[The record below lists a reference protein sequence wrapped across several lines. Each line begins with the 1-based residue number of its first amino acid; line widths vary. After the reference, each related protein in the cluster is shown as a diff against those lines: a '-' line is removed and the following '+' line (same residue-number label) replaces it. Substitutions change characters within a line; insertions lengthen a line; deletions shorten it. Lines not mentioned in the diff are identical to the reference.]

1 MIRLF
6 LIITFLLALSSQ
18 AEGLKVAALNRS
30 APVNF
35 NKEIYPFF
43 KRNCLACH
51 NNGKAK
57 AKLILETADAIRKGS
72 SNGAV
77 VVPGNAAKSLLF
89 TTSAHLVEDVMP
101 PEKNKSKAK
110 NLSPKELALL
120 RLWIDQGAKGSG
132 AVIAEAPKE
141 WIKFK
146 ADQPV
151 YALVVS
157 PDGRYVA
164 AGHGHYID
172 IYDLKLKKQI
182 QRLNDPKL
190 KDQAHLDLVR
200 SLAFDTDGTLASG
213 GYRQIKLWS
222 PSTIASQK
230 YTSKER
236 LIKDA
241 VATSADSSWSLYL
254 NKEMNEL
261 KRLNHKSKKEDK
273 VLFKEKIATIVI
285 LHNQKEIAV
294 LFEKGKIRVMK
305 QEVFGAQESKGMFYE
320 WQGHR
325 ERPTFALSD
334 AKYPLVSAD
343 LRGLVTVWDL
353 KSKKA
358 KMSFNNGA
366 NQNSLSLA
374 TSVNRLVTTSK
385 KGQVLLWDINKP
397 KSHFKS
403 LWEDPNI
410 KAKIGDLNL
419 QKGVL
424 NRNKYRYASQA
435 KKFTETIKKELGS
448 AESIQKEHDE
458 KAKELTETQKK
469 LSEAIA
475 KKAPEKEK
483 DAAKKKREEEI
494 KALKDIVANLTF
506 KLPSLLKNKAKSM
519 SMHEK
524 AKLDLA
530 TAEKKKKATEEA
542 YKKIDIEIKVLYK
555 TQSETKKK
563 LIAGSAFSADQ
574 SYFAVAYQNGDIH
587 LYTSEDG
594 DFIETLK
601 TTQTIKNLFFDKGDY
616 LVTVDDKGKKLSWPT
631 QRTWKYANSIGDGK
645 DGKVLIDRVTALGFG
660 PNSTLISASGVP
672 SRKGQLKMWDTKTL
686 KLKGKDLKAH
696 KDLITSIN
704 FSPDRQRF
712 VTGSSDGIAKIYESG
727 TLKKLQNL
735 EGHGQAILDTSWSGD
750 GWKIATSSADRK
762 VIFWDTESGE
772 KSKTLLGKGKEVT
785 IVKFMSRISD
795 SLLTAEGVGQLKA
808 NNKTLP
814 GKFNY
819 IYSASLTPD
828 EKFIIAGGQSGELK
842 LWDAKK
848 YTLIKSFR
856 VEE

>member
-1 MIRLF
+1 MIRLLL
-6 LIITFLLALSSQ
+6 LIAFSLTLNSQ
-18 AEGLKVAALNRS
+18 AKGLKVAVLNRS

-77 VVPGNAAKSLLF
+77 VVPGNAEKSLLF

-110 NLSPKELALL
+110 NLSPNELALL
-120 RLWIDQGAKGSG
+120 KLWIDQGAKGSG
-132 AVIAEAPKE
+132 AVIAEAPRE

-146 ADQPV
+146 AGQPV

-157 PDGRYVA
+157 PDGRYAA
-164 AGHGHYID
+164 AGHGQYID

-190 KDQAHLDLVR
+190 KGQAHLDLVR

-222 PSTIASQK
+222 PSTMASQK
-230 YTSKER
+230 YTSNELSVKG
-236 LIKDA
+236 A
-241 VATSADSSWSLYL
+241 VATSADSSWSLFL

-273 VLFKEKIATIVI
+273 LLFKEKVAKIVI

-305 QEVFGAQESKGMFYE
+305 QEIFGAQESKGMFYE

-325 ERPTFALSD
+325 ERPTFATSNSV
-334 AKYPLVSAD
+334 YPLISAD
-343 LRGLVTVWDL
+343 LRGIVTIWDL
-353 KSKKA
+353 KNKKP
-358 KMSFNNGA
+358 KMLFNNGA
-366 NQNSLSLA
+366 SLNSFSIA
-374 TSVNRLVTTSK
+374 PNSKRLVTTST
-385 KGQVLLWDINKP
+385 KGQVLLWDLNKT
-397 KSHFKS
+397 KSHLKS
-403 LWEDPNI
+403 LWENPNI
-410 KAKIGDLNL
+410 KNEID
-419 QKGVL
+419 VL
-424 NRNKYRYASQA
+424 ALRKSVTNRHKTRYNNQI
-435 KKFTETIKKELGS
+435 KKFTETIKKELES
-448 AESIQKEHDE
+448 AKNIEKEHEE
-458 KAKELTETQKK
+458 KVKELIESKK
-469 LSEAIA
+469 NLSEALA
-475 KKAPEKEK
+475 KKTPEKEK
-483 DAAKKKREEEI
+483 DTAKKKREEE
-494 KALKDIVANLTF
+494 LKILQDSVASLTL
-506 KLPSLLKNKAKSM
+506 KLPSLLKNKTKSM

-524 AKLDLA
+524 AKVDLA
-530 TAEKKKKATEEA
+530 EAEKKKKATEET
-542 YKKIDIEIKVLYK
+542 YKKIDIEIKALYK
-555 TQSETKKK
+555 SQSDNKKE
-563 LIAGSAFSADQ
+563 LIVGGAFSADET
-574 SYFAVAYQNGDIH
+574 YFAVAYQNGKIY
-587 LYTSEDG
+587 LYTSADG
-594 DFIETLK
+594 QFIETVHTEK
-601 TTQTIKNLFFDKGDY
+601 KIKSFLFDKGNTV
-616 LVTVDDKGKKLSWPT
+616 VTIDDKGERLSWPT
-631 QRTWKYANSIGDGK
+631 QRVWKYTRAIGDGK
-645 DGKVLIDRVTALGFG
+645 DGNLLIDRVTALGF
-660 PNSTLISASGVP
+660 SSESSLISASGIP
-672 SRKGQLKMWDTKTL
+672 SRKGQLKMWDKKTL
-686 KLKGKDLKAH
+686 KLKAKDLMAH
-696 KDLITSIN
+696 KDLITSIT

-750 GWKIATSSADRK
+750 GWKIATSSADKK
-762 VIFWDTESGE
+762 VIFWDTETGE
-772 KSKTLLGKGKEVT
+772 KSKTLLGKGDEVT
-785 IVKFMSRISD
+785 IVKFMSRTSD

-814 GKFNY
+814 GKFSY

-828 EKFIIAGGQSGELK
+828 EKLIIAGGQSGELK

-848 YTLIKSFR
+848 CTLVKSFGAK
-856 VEE
+856 